1 MGASGR
7 NIRWI
12 CVLLLASICTTA
24 APGILVADDRRDS
37 GEDLAKSASKNP
49 PAANAAAS
57 SPSSA
62 SGPASSSSTA
72 AKAASAEPDS
82 SKSALATS
90 TEGNPASG
98 KTENPP
104 SATSPS
110 APSASAGKKWRKID
124 APEPGLTERERML
137 LDRVEE
143 LEKRVA
149 DLEATKQPA
158 ANSSST
164 ATAEPAGTTGV
175 FSAPSANVPAGAATG
190 STVADIGRGSAASL
204 QGHALSSSAGTTVNP
219 ETRSGGTELANSVAA
234 TGESSSA
241 DGGNAISRDR
251 AMASIGPQ
259 ATEKGKS
266 SAPNAKPGAAKEE
279 PFSFADFT
287 WLNGNARTKESPM
300 DTKFFTPEIRADVDY
315 VYDFNHPK
323 DDTIGGSSE
332 VFRSNEVHVT
342 QLGVGGD
349 FHYDNVRAR
358 LMTQFGLYS
367 QTTPRN
373 DGSPSRGQWNLDNA
387 YRYVSEAY
395 GGYHFNVL
403 HGINV
408 DAGIFMSYIG
418 LFSYYNFDNWAYQP
432 SYVSSNTP
440 WFFNGVRVQI
450 FPTAHLKIEPWF
462 VNGWQS
468 YGRFNGRPGFGLQVL
483 WRPNGWFSVLG
494 NEYLL
499 GEDALNTPGRVR
511 YHSDDSIEI
520 KYYDKP
526 DNALSKMAFSL
537 TGDIGCEHGG
547 GVSCY
552 GNSAKGP
559 KQDFLG
565 FMLYNRFWFNHD
577 KFGLTLGGGK
587 INNPGRYLVLLPP
600 INGATAASGTPYF
613 TENPGD
619 PFKAWDASGT
629 FDYMPSQYIT
639 FRWEFD
645 HRAANVPYFS
655 GPGGVT
661 PTSCPTAPVVENIC
675 GSPGALVPGF
685 TPDLKK
691 IENRID
697 LAILVK
703 F

>member
-1 MGASGR
+1 MGSFVKNVKWMG
-7 NIRWI
+7 
-12 CVLLLASICTTA
+12 VFGLAGILSFS
-24 APGILVADDRRDS
+24 APGRALADDGGAKDS
-37 GEDLAKSASKNP
+37 AVK
-49 PAANAAAS
+49 NAAAG
-57 SPSSA
+57 SA
-62 SGPASSSSTA
+62 KTDSGGS
-72 AKAASAEPDS
+72 AKAE
-82 SKSALATS
+82 
-90 TEGNPASG
+90 
-98 KTENPP
+98 
-104 SATSPS
+104 
-110 APSASAGKKWRKID
+110 KKVD
-124 APEPGLTERERML
+124 APAALSERERIL
-137 LDRVEE
+137 LDRVDQLERRVEE
-143 LEKRVA
+143 LEAKGAAPKKAEETGEAVPVAKSDPSVTANAARASASIAATQIAKSATSVDLA
-149 DLEATKQPA
+149 DLGRSNAAPVHDLAGGASEANGS
-158 ANSSST
+158 NSAEST
-164 ATAEPAGTTGV
+164 
-175 FSAPSANVPAGAATG
+175 
-190 STVADIGRGSAASL
+190 
-204 QGHALSSSAGTTVNP
+204 
-219 ETRSGGTELANSVAA
+219 SVAA
-234 TGESSSA
+234 AKSSSVAA
-241 DGGNAISRDR
+241 DPSLDAAVAIGTQVS
-251 AMASIGPQ
+251 
-259 ATEKGKS
+259 
-266 SAPNAKPGAAKEE
+266 AKPKKAE
-279 PFSFADFT
+279 PFAFADWT
-287 WLNGNARTKESPM
+287 WLNGNARTKDSPM
-300 DTKFFTPEIRADVDY
+300 DTKFFTPEIRADIDY

-332 VFRSNEVHVT
+332 VFRSDEVQVT

-358 LMTQFGLYS
+358 VMTQFGLYS

-373 DGSPSRGQWNLDNA
+373 DASGSRGQWNLDNA
-387 YRYVSEAY
+387 YRYLSEAY
-395 GGYHFNVL
+395 GGYHFNWM
-403 HGINV
+403 HGVNV

-450 FPTAHLKIEPWF
+450 FPTEKLKIEPWF
-462 VNGWQS
+462 INGWQS
-468 YGRFNGRPGFGLQVL
+468 YGRFNGRPGFGFQIL
-483 WRPNGWFSVLG
+483 WRPVGWLSVLG

-526 DNALSKMAFSL
+526 DNAISKMAFSL

-547 GVSCY
+547 GVSCDT
-552 GNSAKGP
+552 NSAKGP

-565 FMLYNRFWFNHD
+565 FMLYNRIWFDRD
-577 KFGLTLGGGK
+577 KLGLTLGGGK

-619 PFKAWDASGT
+619 PFKAWDASAT
-629 FDYMPSQYIT
+629 FDYMPKQYIT

-655 GPGGVT
+655 GPGGIT
-661 PTSCPTAPVVENIC
+661 PTCPSAPLVENIC
-675 GSPGALVPGF
+675 GTPGSLVPGF